1 MPHLYC
7 GVLQSKLLHSVSTG
21 CTQLLLL
28 WLLSEIHKSQ
38 HTHVFFL
45 SSNVIFCRHKNSIL
59 FWLTQVSFLITTFKY
74 IAAMILAASKYTG
87 DDEEEARVKNR
98 ALVGS
103 LLIVMDVTVS
113 FHFFFFRLSY

>member
-1 MPHLYC
+1 
-7 GVLQSKLLHSVSTG
+7 
-21 CTQLLLL
+21 
-28 WLLSEIHKSQ
+28 
-38 HTHVFFL
+38 
-45 SSNVIFCRHKNSIL
+45 
-59 FWLTQVSFLITTFKY
+59 
-74 IAAMILAASKYTG
+74 MILAASKYTG

>member
-1 MPHLYC
+1 ML
-7 GVLQSKLLHSVSTG
+7 
-21 CTQLLLL
+21 
-28 WLLSEIHKSQ
+28 
-38 HTHVFFL
+38 F
-45 SSNVIFCRHKNSIL
+45 FCRHKNSIL